1 MIITLIF
8 APSTAFSSGVTAHL
22 KTPET
27 LMRSLSFAALV
38 TLSGLITAPA
48 LAQTAAPSTPAKPS
62 TSSPAPTTPEAKPA
76 TPATTTPAPAQAGLI
91 DINTA
96 SKEQLDALPQI
107 GSARAEAIIK
117 GRPYKAKNEL
127 LDRYI
132 LPQNAYD
139 AIKDKIIAKQKS

>member
-1 MIITLIF
+1 
-8 APSTAFSSGVTAHL
+8 
-22 KTPET
+22 
-27 LMRSLSFAALV
+27 MRSLSLAALA
-38 TLSGLITAPA
+38 TLSVLITAPV
-48 LAQTAAPSTPAKPS
+48 LAQTTTPSTTTKPS
-62 TSSPAPTTPEAKPA
+62 TTSPAPAATPEAKPG
-76 TPATTTPAPAQAGLI
+76 TPAATTTAPSQAGLI

-127 LDRYI
+127 VDRYV
-132 LPQNAYD
+132 LPQNVYD

>member
-1 MIITLIF
+1 
-8 APSTAFSSGVTAHL
+8 
-22 KTPET
+22 
-27 LMRSLSFAALV
+27 MRSLSLAALV
-38 TLSGLITAPA
+38 TLSVLTSAPVF
-48 LAQTAAPSTPAKPS
+48 AQTTAPSTPAKPS
-62 TSSPAPTTPEAKPA
+62 TTSPAPAAPPEAKPG
-76 TPATTTPAPAQAGLI
+76 TPAATTTAPSQAGLI
-91 DINTA
+91 DINSA

-127 LDRYI
+127 LDKGI